1 MMSESIITETHLTP
15 TPPFLHSTW
24 PRRDELDRK
33 LQADYTA
40 EVLATARNP
49 VVLISYLT
57 NKPHG
62 DGYKTI
68 TGRGMVKVKKPTHV
82 CLSTKSAF

>member
-1 MMSESIITETHLTP
+1 MMSESTP
-15 TPPFLHSTW
+15 TPPSLHSTW
-24 PRRDELDRK
+24 PCRDELDRK
-33 LQADYTA
+33 LQANYTA

-68 TGRGMVKVKKPTHV
+68 TGRGMVKVKEPTHV
-82 CLSTKSAF
+82 CLSTK